1 MTKHR
6 LIPIVALLGGGVGFG
21 LRKWQLATAFEADT
35 GLALKGA
42 PATAALLAWSAVMA
56 VLLVALCWK
65 RREPCV
71 CEDAFSAEGNSLV
84 LTACVLSGFL
94 LLISAGSEAVT
105 LMAGY
110 QASLYTSTSWT
121 TQFTAKFLPPLQVL
135 LCLGG
140 FLSVL
145 LWTRRLA
152 RTEENKRE
160 SMALLELCLLFCVW
174 LISDYQSRAADPVVQ
189 DYLYEILAI
198 AAGVMALYYIAGYSF
213 QNGYPRRTAVSCLLA
228 VYFSM
233 VSMADGHELAD
244 LLRFGFAVL
253 FFTAHAWMLLSGE
266 TGNRLSAEEVP
277 TEEIKEADENV

>member
-1 MTKHR
+1 MKKNQ
-6 LIPIVALLGGGVGFG
+6 LIPALAVLGGGVGFG
-21 LRKWQLATAFEADT
+21 LRKWQLATAFETDT
-35 GLALKGA
+35 GLAIAGA
-42 PATAALLAWSAVMA
+42 PATIALLVWSCFMAALFVG
-56 VLLVALCWK
+56 LCRK
-65 RREPCV
+65 QRAPRT
-71 CEDAFSAEGNSLV
+71 CEGAFSAHGNSVV

-94 LLISAGSEAVT
+94 LLISAGSEAIT

-110 QASLYTSTSWT
+110 QTSLYTGNSWT
-121 TQFTAKFLPPLQVL
+121 TQVTTKFLPPLQVL

-152 RTEENKRE
+152 REGESKRE
-160 SMALLELCLLFCVW
+160 SLALLELCLLFCAW

-233 VSMADGHELAD
+233 VSMADGHELSD
-244 LLRFGFAVL
+244 YLRFGFAVL
-253 FFTAHAWMLLSGE
+253 FFTAHALMLLSGE
-266 TGNRLSAEEVP
+266 DQKEPLAEEVP
-277 TEEIKEADENV
+277 TEEKKEADENV

>member
-1 MTKHR
+1 MKKNR
-6 LIPIVALLGGGVGFG
+6 LIPAVALLGGGVGFG
-21 LRKWQLATAFEADT
+21 LRKWQLATAFESDT
-35 GLALKGA
+35 GLAIKGA
-42 PATAALLAWSAVMA
+42 PATVALLVWSVLMAAV
-56 VLLVALCWK
+56 LVALCRK
-65 RREPCV
+65 QREPRT
-71 CEDAFSAEGNSLV
+71 CEGAFSAEGNSLI

-105 LMAGY
+105 LMASY
-110 QASLYTSTSWT
+110 RASLYTSNSWT
-121 TQFTAKFLPPLQVL
+121 TQVTTKFLPPLQVL
-135 LCLGG
+135 LGLGG

-152 RTEENKRE
+152 RAEESKRE
-160 SMALLELCLLFCVW
+160 SLPLLELCLLFCVW

-213 QNGYPRRTAVSCLLA
+213 QTGYPRRTAVSCLLA

-253 FFTAHAWMLLSGE
+253 FLSAHALMLLSGE
-266 TGNRLSAEEVP
+266 TRNELSAEEVP